1 MQESLIR
8 KNLNELEKC
17 IVYFNKEKVIS
28 KKIFYADKIAELLF
42 QFKTVTSKMTEDE
55 IKQIQKIIKKTKV
68 IFETAYSKSVGS
80 NENKKTSKENVRNQS
95 ELLLDE
101 LEELRLLM
109 LGLEKS
115 KIKIT
120 RQLKTRIS
128 KLKKELK
135 EEIHTKSDVF

>member
-1 MQESLIR
+1 
-8 KNLNELEKC
+8 
-17 IVYFNKEKVIS
+17 
-28 KKIFYADKIAELLF
+28 
-42 QFKTVTSKMTEDE
+42 MTQDE
-55 IKQIQKIIKKTKV
+55 IKQNQKIIKKTKV

>member
-1 MQESLIR
+1 
-8 KNLNELEKC
+8 
-17 IVYFNKEKVIS
+17 
-28 KKIFYADKIAELLF
+28 
-42 QFKTVTSKMTEDE
+42 
-55 IKQIQKIIKKTKV
+55 
-68 IFETAYSKSVGS
+68 
-80 NENKKTSKENVRNQS
+80 
-95 ELLLDE
+95 
-101 LEELRLLM
+101 M